1 MGHPV
6 GKRNRYYS
14 KDEKL
19 RYVKEVL
26 EGRSSKEVGHEAGIS
41 ARLIREWVTLYL
53 DHGERALENK
63 RKPGNPLCRYSN
75 KKDMSEIE
83 QLRYE
88 LAKAELELAKLK
100 KPAKWKGGGADKGG
114 KAVLFFSNRA
124 FASQVFCW
132 MAM

>member
-1 MGHPV
+1 MGHPA
-6 GKRNRYYS
+6 GKRKRYYS

-26 EGRSSKEVGHEAGIS
+26 GGRSGKEVGREAGIS

-53 DHGERALENK
+53 DHGEKALENK

-100 KPAKWKGGGADKGG
+100 KACEME
-114 KAVLFFSNRA
+114 RRCRR
-124 FASQVFCW
+124 QRR
-132 MAM
+132 